1 MAEVPMMESSN
12 CSVEVF
18 TEVGEA
24 RLQFT
29 DGHVEHSLRSE
40 RSIGLEREDVT
51 TIDFVEDDGFVKVS
65 VSAGTVS
72 NLVKRLFK
80 IENG

>member
-12 CSVEVF
+12 RSVEVF
-18 TEVGEA
+18 TEVGKA
-24 RLQFT
+24 GLQFT
-29 DGHVEHSLRSE
+29 DSHVEHSLRSK

-51 TIDFVEDDGFVKVS
+51 AIDFVEDDGFVKVC